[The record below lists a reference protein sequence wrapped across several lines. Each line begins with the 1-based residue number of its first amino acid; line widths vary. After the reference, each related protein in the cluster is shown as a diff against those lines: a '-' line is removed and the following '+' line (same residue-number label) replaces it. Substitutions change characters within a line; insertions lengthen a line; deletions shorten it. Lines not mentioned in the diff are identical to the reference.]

1 MKLLSTN
8 SCRVPS
14 DLAAVTTIDHARE
27 CAPESAGFRPGQV
40 EKIWSAVEGLYKT
53 GFSPAITVC
62 VRREGRIVLNRAI
75 GHARGNGPE
84 DSPSTP
90 KRLATPDT
98 PVCLFS
104 ASKVVTAMLIHLLDE
119 QGHIDLLDPVSHYI
133 PEYGVNGKRN
143 ATIYHLLAHR
153 GGIPKIPGNFDPEML
168 YDTPAVMQEL
178 YKAEPVSPSGYRA
191 AYHALT
197 AGYILGELIERV
209 TGKSVRQF
217 LDESLRQPLGMR
229 YFDYGLRPED
239 RDAVAMNYSTGFKPV
254 PPVSTY
260 IQHVLGGSL
269 ELATDMTNDPRFM
282 DIVCPAGNLYA
293 TAEEAS
299 RFFQMLLDGGE
310 YEGRRIFSPMT
321 IRRATLEVSRP
332 EFDGTLLMPMR
343 YSMGMMLGNK
353 PVGLFGPFTQ
363 RAFGHLGFTSIF
375 CWADP
380 DRATSV
386 AILTSGKAL
395 VGPHLGPLGKLL
407 LTLSRECPVARRPRP
422 AVVSDNRHDRAYP
435 I

>member
-8 SCRVPS
+8 SCHVPAHLGS
-14 DLAAVTTIDHARE
+14 ITTIDHE
-27 CAPESAGFRPGQV
+27 NEVAPDEAGFRPGQA
-40 EKIWSAVEGLYKT
+40 ERIWQAVEGLYKT
-53 GFSPAITVC
+53 GFSPAITFC
-62 VRREGRIVLNRAI
+62 LRRQGKIVFNRAI

-84 DSPSTP
+84 DTAHTA
-90 KRLATPDT
+90 KQLATPET
-98 PVCLFS
+98 PICLFS
-104 ASKVVTAMLIHLLDE
+104 ASKVVTAMLVHKLDE
-119 QGHIDLLDPVSHYI
+119 EGLIDLLDPVSHYI

-153 GGIPKIPGNFDPEML
+153 GGIPRISGNFDPELL
-168 YDTPAVMQEL
+168 YDVDGIVKEL
-178 YKAEPVSPSGYRA
+178 CKAEAVSPSGYRA
-191 AYHALT
+191 AYHAIT

-209 TGKSVRQF
+209 TGM
-217 LDESLRQPLGMR
+217 SLREYLYKTFREPMGMR
-229 YFDYGLRPED
+229 FFDYGVPVQD
-239 RDAVAMNYSTGFKPV
+239 RSEVAVNYCTGFKPV
-254 PPVSTY
+254 PPVSTF

-282 DIVCPAGNLYA
+282 DTVCPAGNLYA

-310 YEGRRIFSPMT
+310 YQGKRIFDPRT

-332 EFDGTLLMPMR
+332 EFDATLLVPMR

-353 PVGLFGPFTQ
+353 PVGMYGPQTK

-380 DRATSV
+380 DRATS
-386 AILTSGKAL
+386 ISLLTSGKAL
-395 VGPHLGPLGKLL
+395 VGPHLPALGKLL
-407 LTLSRECPVARRPRP
+407 LATSQECPIARRPKP
-422 AVVSDNRHDRAYP
+422 VLTVV
-435 I
+435 

>member
-1 MKLLSTN
+1 A
-8 SCRVPS
+8 CRVPA
-14 DLAAVTTIDHARE
+14 DLSAITTIDHARE

-40 EKIWSAVEGLYKT
+40 EKIWAAVESLYRT

-84 DSPSTP
+84 DSPSAP
-90 KRLATPDT
+90 KQLATPDT
-98 PVCLFS
+98 PICLFS

-153 GGIPKIPGNFDPEML
+153 GGIPKISEDFDPELL
-168 YDTPAVMQEL
+168 YDSRTIVQEL
-178 YKAEPVSPSGYRA
+178 CKAEPVSPSGYRA

-217 LDESLRQPLGMR
+217 LDESFRQPLGMR
-229 YFDYGLRPED
+229 YFDFGLRPED
-239 RDAVAMNYSTGFKPV
+239 RAAVAENYCTGFKPV

-269 ELATDMTNDPRFM
+269 ELATTMTNDPRFM
-282 DIVCPAGNLYA
+282 DTVCPAGNLYA

-310 YEGRRIFSPMT
+310 YAGRRIMSPMT

-353 PVGLFGPFTQ
+353 PVGLYGPYTQ

-386 AILTSGKAL
+386 ALLTSGKAL

-407 LTLSRECPVARRPRP
+407 WTFSRQCPVVPRQV
-422 AVVSDNRHDRAYP
+422 ALSDNRNDPAFP